1 MSDRDR
7 NGEAATACAACGEP
21 LSGPL
26 PHVCI
31 NDRVTAPKNPPSDQG
46 DAPSTKEP
54 PSGMQDGQVIGD
66 KYQIIGR
73 LSEGGMGTVYRARHR
88 TLGTQLAI
96 KVVKN
101 DGDSQFGRRFA
112 QEALLASSVQHP
124 NIIYLLDFGSL
135 PDGRSY
141 LVMEFLQGR
150 TLTDAIRQGPM
161 DVARACVIALQLVR
175 GIAAVHQK
183 GIVHRDLKPDNVF
196 LLEQDGVSDLVK
208 IIDFGIAKR
217 AKAGGPDG
225 TPPPLP
231 EPSYLATS
239 SGAKKADEPVDL
251 ATLTRV
257 GALLGTPGYMA
268 PEQIRGMRVDART
281 DQYAIGCILYKM
293 LTGRAPY
300 ESKSAAE
307 LMAMHLMDQP
317 RPVQEL
323 RPQHDIPPGLAA
335 IVMRLL
341 AKKPD
346 ERFVDLSVVEAGLVT
361 ELNQLGE
368 RGNLVT
374 VKIPGLRVSGS
385 NLTTGPIAAPIAAP
399 EPAAA
404 PAPAPPWFRTR
415 RGPLAAGGAALLL
428 LVLLGLLWRRW
439 GGDQTPTVADLLQFR
454 QRAIAQ
460 LSQDLRDSDAEV
472 RLLALCALGASHDS
486 IALPILSVIAQGSGS
501 DRERST
507 ALLAIGELGDRAGV
521 AVLASQLARA
531 QVPMVAEAA
540 AQALLVIGDSRGT
553 DYFAQRFEGKSG
565 ETALRS
571 AVRLC
576 EHGHVAAANKL
587 AQLLSEKRL
596 PEHLELDA
604 LTCLA
609 RAGSVRAIDQLRSI
623 LPNGPDALPKDPA
636 VAARVLNSAERL
648 AKLGHAEGVDFL
660 LHTAQ
665 GNGRLKLQ
673 AARLLASPLDRRMLP
688 FLRTSLA
695 ASTLSPDERS
705 VVIAGL
711 SDSGDSSDLRALW
724 QWAQAT
730 QPTVVRIAAASAI
743 LQISAMAPNLRTHS
757 DLQHARAGL
766 LDSNW
771 MVRHSAVPLLE
782 RNDEAEAL
790 SLLGQA
796 LKDEKGQVRARAMQV
811 ISRSGSKEALR
822 LIETALRSEQ
832 HDVRQAALSAVMQVA
847 RTAYRQG
854 GSNAATVRKW
864 LLKLSKSDNAAQ
876 QAAADAGRLLLGEP
890 ERWNDLRQQRSSTD
904 PLLRVLLAQSTVD
917 DRAVLGELLSDPV
930 QAVRLAAAL
939 RLAALKDRRGLAE
952 LRGAMEQGGA
962 TSVHAEAALRSL
974 GDPPTGKDSL
984 QRLHES
990 ASIEERMA
998 LVETAGSLPSGDAM
1012 ALLSE
1017 AAHDTEPYVRR
1028 LAAEIVAEASVAG
1041 DLGPKLAILA
1051 HLSSDPSP
1059 MVRTRAAALLSQLLH
1074 QSPSHDKPH
1083 AKPAVAAI
1091 ARTFSPSEAPSPA
1104 PPPTPAVAEPALPG
1118 ELSVSAGNPTLFRI
1132 DGQAWQRTPVRPIK
1146 LSAGPHRVRSLST
1159 QQTVEVPAGG
1169 SLLLEVPESPFEQ
1182 GVRAARESLAKG
1194 DGRRSVKLLEK
1205 ARAGCAVNGELASP
1219 CRAIQTEAA
1228 YLLGSVY
1235 EADERWGDAV
1245 AQYQQAT
1252 KGSGE
1257 VIGRIDFSVEA
1268 EAALKRLLPRVGR
1281 VLVPQQ
1287 KGRKC
1292 VEVTIWMTAG
1302 KHEVVVSGKKT
1313 EVTVRPGTTVLA
1325 GECPGDE

>member
-7 NGEAATACAACGEP
+7 TGEALTACAACGEA
-21 LSGPL
+21 LVGSK

-31 NDRVTAPKNPPSDQG
+31 NDRATVPKNAASGQSDVATAK
-46 DAPSTKEP
+46 DP
-54 PSGMQDGQVIGD
+54 PSGGMQEGQVIGD
-66 KYQIIGR
+66 KYQILGR
-73 LSEGGMGTVYRARHR
+73 LSEGGMGTVYRARHM

-96 KVVKN
+96 KLVKS
-101 DGDSQFGRRFA
+101 DGDSQFERRFT

-175 GIAAVHQK
+175 GIAAVHAK

-196 LLEQDGVSDLVK
+196 LIEQDGVSDMVK

-217 AKAGGPDG
+217 AKAAGQEG

-231 EPSYLATS
+231 DPSYLATS
-239 SGAKKADEPVDL
+239 PGAKSADAPVDIE
-251 ATLTRV
+251 TLTRV

-293 LTGRAPY
+293 LTGRPPY

-323 RPQHDIPPGLAA
+323 RGQNDMPPGLAA

-346 ERFVDLSVVEAGLVT
+346 ERFPNLSVVEEGLLA

-368 RGNLVT
+368 RASRVT
-374 VKIPGLRVSGS
+374 GRIPGLRVSGS
-385 NLTTGPIAAPIAAP
+385 NATTGAIAAPLP
-399 EPAAA
+399 E
-404 PAPAPPWFRTR
+404 PAPPWFRTR
-415 RGPLAAGGAALLL
+415 RVQLAAAGMAVLMLAL
-428 LVLLGLLWRRW
+428 VGLLIRRW
-439 GGDQTPTVADLLQFR
+439 SSDKAPTVADLLQFR
-454 QRAIAQ
+454 QRAIEQ
-460 LSQDLRDSDAEV
+460 LSQDLRDGDAEV
-472 RLLALCALGASHDS
+472 RLLALSALGTSHDA

-521 AVLASQLARA
+521 AVLASQLAHA
-531 QVPMVAEAA
+531 QVPLLAEAA
-540 AQALLVIGDSRGT
+540 AQALLAMGDSRGT
-553 DYFAQRFEGKSG
+553 DYFVQRFQGKAG

-587 AQLLSEKRL
+587 AALLSEKRL
-596 PEHLELDA
+596 PEHVELDA

-609 RAGSVRAIDQLRSI
+609 RAGSVRAIDQLRSA
-623 LPNGPDALPKDPA
+623 LAGGPDVLLLPSASAL
-636 VAARVLNSAERL
+636 RVLHSAERL
-648 AKLGHAEGVDFL
+648 AKLGHADGVDFL
-660 LHTAQ
+660 LHVAQ
-665 GNGRLKLQ
+665 GSGPLKLQ
-673 AARLLASPLDRRMLP
+673 AARLLASPLDRRMLSL
-688 FLRTSLA
+688 LRASLA
-695 ASTLSPDERS
+695 SPALSLDERS

-711 SDSGDSSDLRALW
+711 ADSGDSSDLSALW
-724 QWAQAT
+724 PWARAT
-730 QPTVVRIAAASAI
+730 QPYTVRIAAASAI
-743 LQISAMAPNLRTHS
+743 LQISSLAPNLRTQS
-757 DLQHARAGL
+757 DLQHARTGL
-766 LDSNW
+766 RDSNW
-771 MVRHSAVPLLE
+771 LVRHSAVPLLE

-796 LKDEKGQVRARAMQV
+796 LQDEKGQVRARAMQV

-822 LIETALRSEQ
+822 LIETALRSEPQ
-832 HDVRQAALSAVMQVA
+832 DVRQAALSAVMQVA
-847 RTAYRQG
+847 RTAYRHG
-854 GSNAATVRKW
+854 GSNAAMVRKW

-876 QAAADAGRLLLGEP
+876 QAAAHAGRLLLGEP
-890 ERWNDLRQQRSSTD
+890 ERWHDLRTQRSSPD
-904 PLLRVLLAQSTVD
+904 PLLRVLVAQSAVD
-917 DRAVLGELLSDPV
+917 DRDVLGALLADEAS
-930 QAVRLAAAL
+930 AVRLAAAL
-939 RLAALKDRRGLAE
+939 RLAALKDRRGLSV
-952 LRGAMEQGGA
+952 LRSALDHGGA
-962 TSVHAEAALRSL
+962 TSIHAEAALRSL
-974 GDPPTGKDSL
+974 GETPGGKDSL
-984 QRLHES
+984 QRLHDSE
-990 ASIEERMA
+990 SIEERMA
-998 LVETAGSLPSGDAM
+998 LVETANSLPSVEAL

-1017 AAHDTEPYVRR
+1017 AAHDIEPYVRR
-1028 LAAEIVAEASVAG
+1028 LVAEIVAEASVVG

-1059 MVRTRAAALLSQLLH
+1059 MVRTRATALLSQLLH
-1074 QSPSHDKPH
+1074 HLPSVDKPH
-1083 AKPAVAAI
+1083 HKPAVAAI
-1091 ARTFSPSEAPSPA
+1091 SRAFRPSEAPSP
-1104 PPPTPAVAEPALPG
+1104 PPTPATVEPALPG
-1118 ELSVSAGNPTLFRI
+1118 ELSVSASNPTLFRI
-1132 DGQAWQRTPVRPIK
+1132 DGQSWQRTPVRPFK
-1146 LSAGPHRVRSLST
+1146 LVAGPHRLRSLSA
-1159 QQTVEVPAGG
+1159 QHTVEIPAGG
-1169 SLLLEVPESPFEQ
+1169 ALQFELPESAIEQ

-1205 ARAGCAVNGELASP
+1205 ARVSCPQSGDLASP
-1219 CRAIQTEAA
+1219 CRVIHSEAA

-1235 EADERWGDAV
+1235 EAEERWGDAV

-1252 KGSGE
+1252 KQSGE

-1302 KHEVVVSGKKT
+1302 KHEVVVGGKKT